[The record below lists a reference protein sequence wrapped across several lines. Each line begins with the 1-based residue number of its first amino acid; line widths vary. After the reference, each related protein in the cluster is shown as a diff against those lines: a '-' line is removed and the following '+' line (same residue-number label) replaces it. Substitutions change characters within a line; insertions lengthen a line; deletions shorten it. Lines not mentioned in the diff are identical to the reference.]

1 MGFSVVSS
9 DLFRDGD
16 IISIT
21 KDDIKVEEVVFLTS
35 LNKSLTRDIL
45 LLTSL
50 FAVRNLA
57 LVLGNS
63 GDEAV
68 AIRSMA
74 LQNQHMTIGVI
85 ANPCLLS
92 QSLTAKPMTQVSEL
106 VKERWPSMSE
116 IELAKQKAQEIAAR
130 LLNNVDPMK
139 RARVENGAG
148 GGYT

>member
-1 MGFSVVSS
+1 MEAKIVDRRGANRSLPLEKPLPLSNSVSNE
-9 DLFRDGD
+9 R
-16 IISIT
+16 
-21 KDDIKVEEVVFLTS
+21 LTS